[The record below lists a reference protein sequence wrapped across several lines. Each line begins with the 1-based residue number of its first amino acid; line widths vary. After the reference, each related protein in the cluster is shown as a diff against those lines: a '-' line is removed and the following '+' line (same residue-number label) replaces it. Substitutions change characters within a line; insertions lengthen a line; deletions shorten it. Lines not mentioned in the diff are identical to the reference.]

1 MLSKKQEGEFQA
13 RCAHWLE
20 GYLRILCRWREVPLS
35 QVYSAGKAAGHTR
48 AQIKAARAWFGAD
61 IATGR
66 CGIQNTGGWNR

>member
-35 QVYSAGKAAGHTR
+35 QVYSAGKPRGTP
-48 AQIKAARAWFGAD
+48 
-61 IATGR
+61 GR
-66 CGIQNTGGWNR
+66 R